1 MKKTFNKMSIENNN
15 NTYYK
20 KVGRKY
26 VPVQYYDV
34 EGLQEGLWLIYKN
47 KYSKGMSNM
56 LYPIL
61 THELQNVGRFCD
73 FYKTHKEKIQEM
85 VTKEY
90 ENFFQKKREANEAF
104 SISDL
109 TDCIIAG
116 LSKIKDDG
124 H

>member
-1 MKKTFNKMSIENNN
+1 MENNN

-26 VPVQYYDV
+26 IPVNYYEP
-34 EGLQEGLWLIYKN
+34 EGLSEGLWLITKN
-47 KYSKGMSNM
+47 KYSKQYNSM
-56 LYPIL
+56 LFPIL
-61 THELQNVGRFCD
+61 VHELQNVGKFCD
-73 FYKTHKEKIQEM
+73 FYKTHKEKIQKM

-90 ENFFQKKREANEAF
+90 ENFFQKKKEANETF

-116 LSKIKDDG
+116 LSKIKDDEE
-124 H
+124 